1 MCAACVSM
9 EMFKLRVH
17 VSKPCRKL
25 VSELSDEKSGRFN
38 FFFQSLT
45 VGLVWQYIKD
55 KIPGTNLAADLDSS
69 PDR

>member
-9 EMFKLRVH
+9 EIFELRVH
-17 VSKPCRKL
+17 VSKHCRKL
-25 VSELSDEKSGRFN
+25 VSELSDEKSGDLT
-38 FFFQSLT
+38 FFFSHHC
-45 VGLVWQYIKD
+45 GMSMAIHKD